1 MTSREELNLQKII
14 DQYQIENTEKQRL
27 EKELKS
33 KNSFIKS
40 KLAELG
46 KQIYETTKS
55 KATITYQNK
64 VSMNEEKVIEILRE
78 NCKKKDLTSVIKTKE
93 YIDYDALESLIYN
106 GGISADKLEPA
117 NTTTVTT
124 TLRVVPKKEEKKDE

>member
-14 DQYQIENTEKQRL
+14 DQYQVENTEKQRL

-40 KLAELG
+40 KLAEWN
-46 KQIYETTKS
+46 KQVYETEKS
-55 KATITYQNK
+55 KATITYQNR
-64 VSMNEEKVIEILRE
+64 VSMNEEKVIEILKE

-93 YIDYDALESLIYN
+93 YVDYDALESLIYN

-117 NTTTVTT
+117 NTTTVIT
-124 TLRVVPKKEEKKDE
+124 TLKVVPRKEEKKDE